1 MAFNV
6 RNRKVLILNP
16 KILLLPSFSNGGTSL
31 FGGWYT
37 DSGYEN
43 LFTDSVI
50 SADTKVY
57 GKFKNGARYFTI
69 TFDTKGGKP
78 TNSVTVQYG
87 ACVPLLIP

>member
-6 RNRKVLILNP
+6 RNRKVFILNP

-31 FGGWYT
+31 FDGWYT
-37 DSGYEN
+37 DSGYET

-50 SADTKVY
+50 SADTEVY
-57 GKFKNGARYFTI
+57 GIFENGARYYTV

-78 TNSVTVQYG
+78 ANSVTV
-87 ACVPLLIP
+87 